1 MHLPVGVRENV
12 AIQFAQMLT
21 PEHTVQLYI
30 SQRIHF
36 LLLEDILY
44 L

>member
-1 MHLPVGVRENV
+1 MHPPLGVRENPG
-12 AIQFAQMLT
+12 IQVAQMLT

-36 LLLEDILY
+36 LLEEDKLY
-44 L
+44 